1 MAFYI
6 YMDCDTEL
14 RQCISLIETLVLWY
28 GVGIYCVLHCKYFW
42 WQNIMYV
49 DRHMTIILSNLNP
62 LKIFHWKIPK

>member
-1 MAFYI
+1 MMAFYI

-42 WQNIMYV
+42 
-49 DRHMTIILSNLNP
+49 
-62 LKIFHWKIPK
+62 